1 MRLKS
6 SDWEAMVKARD
17 TRIAELEA
25 AASELVELRYVANGE
40 RLAAEQQCVQLQA
53 RIAALEA
60 EVVGLR
66 QSLQIAD
73 IVERAN
79 GVGERW
85 EPVIAD
91 EKHEQEGKEI
101 LIENQGE
108 WVGIR
113 RIGVEGRDAWYG
125 VWLNELGCVVM
136 RKVAADEGEKEWPP
150 ASTAI
155 VSEYE
160 AALRPDDMPSFPT
173 CEQMVTALRAQ
184 GYVVLT
190 NADTDTLRYVG
201 GECPM
206 CHRQVSP

>member
-1 MRLKS
+1 MN
-6 SDWEAMVKARD
+6 DQ
-17 TRIAELEA
+17 
-25 AASELVELRYVANGE
+25 ELRKFVKSLRSSIVFCAPE
-40 RLAAEQQCVQLQA
+40 
-53 RIAALEA
+53 ALEGLLFDKLRL
-60 EVVGLR
+60 VVSKR
-66 QSLQIAD
+66 LQ
-73 IVERAN
+73 
-79 GVGERW
+79 GERW

-113 RIGVEGRDAWYG
+113 RIGVEGRDAWHG

-136 RKVAADEGEKEWPP
+136 RKVAADEGEREWPP

-201 GECPM
+201 GECPT
-206 CHRQVSP
+206 CHQQVQP